1 MEEKRIEEKQR
12 GMIYSYRTTLVTC
25 ITIEEGREKVGEG
38 ARRFVNN
45 ARQDEHERG
54 DQKIK
59 TLWFSHTTILPS
71 ISMQTPGLATFSAPN
86 VFTRDPSDLNTLVL
100 PWE

>member
-38 ARRFVNN
+38 RGGVETRDKTNTNAAIKISRFC
-45 ARQDEHERG
+45 R
-54 DQKIK
+54 
-59 TLWFSHTTILPS
+59 SHTPQSFL
-71 ISMQTPGLATFSAPN
+71 Q
-86 VFTRDPSDLNTLVL
+86 DPCKHQD
-100 PWE
+100 